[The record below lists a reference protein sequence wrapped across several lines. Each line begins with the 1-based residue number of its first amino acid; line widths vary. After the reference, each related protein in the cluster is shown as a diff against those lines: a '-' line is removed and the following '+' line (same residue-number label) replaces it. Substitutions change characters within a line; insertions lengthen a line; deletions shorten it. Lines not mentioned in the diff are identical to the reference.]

1 MTQRK
6 EKRQQDDADDA
17 TLKHLKHRW
26 CCSVLQR
33 RNVAVLY
40 SVLQCRSVMQRVA
53 VCGSIMQYIG
63 TICKRCDSQTQGLQ
77 RDGSEL
83 QCVAVCCSVS
93 QCVAVCRSVLNEFV
107 GISSASNTGG
117 AVCCKVKVCCSML
130 QYVAVRCNYW
140 MNMRLSSTSNTGA
153 NSTNPTQSIMT
164 ARPQHLGARKAAP
177 ELCDRSINIYIHV
190 CTHVY
195 IHICIH
201 TRSIYMC
208 NV

>member
-1 MTQRK
+1 MVQRG
-6 EKRQQDDADDA
+6 A
-17 TLKHLKHRW
+17 L
-26 CCSVLQR
+26 CCSV
-33 RNVAVLY
+33 
-40 SVLQCRSVMQRVA
+40 
-53 VCGSIMQYIG
+53 
-63 TICKRCDSQTQGLQ
+63 
-77 RDGSEL
+77 L
-83 QCVAVCCSVS
+83 QCVAVCCSVLQCVAVCCS
-93 QCVAVCRSVLNEFV
+93 VLQCVAVCRSVSQCVEFV

-195 IHICIH
+195 IHICTH